1 MHALRRVPLGQR
13 RLLAVTGTD
22 RREFLQGL
30 VTGDLRRLSRERAIW
45 AALLTPQGKY
55 LFDFFLVEGNG
66 DGLLLETDAAR
77 AEALRTRLSMYR
89 LRAKVEILDLD
100 DRWEVTAIFGERA
113 PSAFGLP
120 DEPGAARPLGE
131 GVLFV
136 DPRHA
141 RLGLRLL
148 LPRGATPPAPI
159 PAAEEVPFAAYEDLR
174 LGLGVPDS
182 RDLVAE
188 KSLPLEF
195 NFFELGGVAFD
206 KGCYIG
212 QEVTARMKHRGRLR
226 KRLLPVEIHGP
237 AKTGDMVVA
246 ADGREAGVLRSV
258 LGGRGLALL
267 RLDHLRDELRTGE
280 AVIVPRPPEWLK
292 LQE

>member
-1 MHALRRVPLGQR
+1 MRALRRVSLGQR
-13 RLLAVTGTD
+13 RLLAVTGAD

-66 DGLLLETDAAR
+66 DALLLETDAER
-77 AEALRTRLSMYR
+77 AEALRARLSMYR
-89 LRAKVEILDLD
+89 LRAKVEILDPGD
-100 DRWEVTAIFGERA
+100 GWEVTAIFGEGA
-113 PSAFGLP
+113 PSAFGLA

-136 DPRHA
+136 DPRHL

-148 LPRGATPPAPI
+148 LPRGPAVPAPV
-159 PAAEEVPFAAYEDLR
+159 AAVEEAPFAAYEDLR
-174 LGLGVPDS
+174 LALGVPDS
-182 RDLVAE
+182 RDLVVE
-188 KSLPLEF
+188 RSLPLEF

-226 KRLLPVEIHGP
+226 KRLLPVEIRGT
-237 AKTGDMVVA
+237 AKPGDVVVA
-246 ADGREAGVLRSV
+246 AGGREAGTLRSV

-280 AVIVPRPPEWLK
+280 AVILPRPPEWLK